1 MNKQRGMMIHIKQ
14 FRQNA
19 WMSGYLT
26 GNVCLYWEPEAKIE
40 MLGLPPTP

>member
-1 MNKQRGMMIHIKQ
+1 MMIHIKQ